1 MWLQTLKQ
9 TYNNN
14 YKRTVL
20 TENRDKQIQGNKN
33 NEQGLH
39 IQKYRYMWLVVV
51 GVQYDVTK
59 SLKLTL
65 SGWRCS

>member
-14 YKRTVL
+14 YKQTVL
-20 TENRDKQIQGNKN
+20 TEIKDKQIQGNKN

-39 IQKYRYMWLVVV
+39 IQKNRYMWYVVV
-51 GVQYDVTK
+51 GVYYYY
-59 SLKLTL
+59 
-65 SGWRCS
+65 